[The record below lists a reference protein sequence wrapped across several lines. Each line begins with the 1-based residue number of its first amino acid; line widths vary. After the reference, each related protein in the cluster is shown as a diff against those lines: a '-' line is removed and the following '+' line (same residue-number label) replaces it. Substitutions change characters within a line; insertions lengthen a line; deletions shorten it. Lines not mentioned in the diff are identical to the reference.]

1 MTTHQA
7 MPTREKEGT
16 QSPLSR
22 VRERAGVRVSRAR
35 ALRSTSTDAE
45 KCLWTHLRNRQLLGY
60 KFRRQHPIGHY
71 FADFACIECGLVV
84 ELDGGQHAD
93 QANYDHARTIA
104 LQGAGFHV
112 LRFWNHDV
120 LQQTPVVLTQIL
132 QYLQTDPHPNP
143 LPHAGEGVKI

>member
-1 MTTHQA
+1 MTITQPMHS
-7 MPTREKEGT
+7 RDEEGT

-35 ALRSTSTDAE
+35 GLRSTSTDAE

-60 KFRRQHPIGHY
+60 KFRRQHPIGRY

-84 ELDGGQHAD
+84 ELDGGQHTD
-93 QANYDHARTIA
+93 QANYDDARTVA
-104 LQGAGFHV
+104 LQGAGFQV

-120 LQQTPVVLTQIL
+120 LQQTPAVLTQIL
-132 QYLQTDPHPNP
+132 QHLQTLTPT
-143 LPHAGEGVKI
+143 LSRMRERA